1 MVFALILDSKVV
13 QISAVQTPVSVSLQW
28 IDITGITPAPEV
40 GWSFDGR
47 DFTPPPAPP
56 PTRPRSVDPLSA
68 EEIATELVRKGLVTR
83 AEFDTIKTSR

>member
-1 MVFALILDSKVV
+1 MTFALVLDSKVV

-28 IDITGITPAPEV
+28 VDIDGITPAPEV

-47 DFTPPPAPP
+47 DFTPPPPI
-56 PTRPRSVDPLSA
+56 PTRARSLDPLNA

-83 AEFDTIKTSR
+83 NEFDTIKTSR